1 VIYSE
6 DSKLSHIGTFFDPP
20 NNKHAIAFL
29 TSEWPKIE
37 GPIIEQS
44 LAYASG
50 LCTNSLNSIPTSWKD
65 SQTSFF

>member
-50 LCTNSLNSIPTSWKD
+50 LCANSLNSISYKLEGQSD
-65 SQTSFF
+65 FFF